1 MMVDQMFICVECG
14 EKSPVGGWGFCY
26 MSIEGEGPHEWQ
38 PYGTQTAAESA
49 LRRTLLDMS
58 FDDKMRGDI

>member
-1 MMVDQMFICVECG
+1 MGMFVCVECG

-38 PYGTQTAAESA
+38 PYDPLPADELA
-49 LRRTLLDMS
+49 LRETLLDMS
-58 FDDKMRGDI
+58 FDDKIRGEV